1 METFDEQSVTKIR
14 DGAAQDLARIAVAGA
29 GLIGAR
35 HIEEVRKNPSAHLS
49 AIVDVSPK
57 AAAMAVRLQ
66 VPIYASIG
74 ELLARDQPDGVIL
87 STPNQLHADQAI
99 ECVNGGVPILVEK
112 PLAHSLE
119 AGERL
124 CEAAER
130 VGVPVLVGHHRR
142 HSPIVRAA
150 IGVVQ
155 SKVLGPLIGAMG
167 SAAFYKP
174 DSDGYYDGP
183 NAWRRQPGGGPIL
196 INMIHEIDSL
206 RALVGEIV
214 SVQAIDSN
222 ATRGFEVEDTAAIT
236 FQFANGALGSFFLS
250 DTGASARSWEQT
262 SREDPA
268 FAAYEDEDCCTIVG
282 TRGSLAIPTMRLKY
296 FERDGDR
303 SWNKPFRTRTVT
315 FERRNPL
322 ELQIEHFIRVIRKE
336 ARPLVG
342 ARDGLQN
349 LRVTDAIARA
359 ARTGRV
365 EQVPVN

>member
-1 METFDEQSVTKIR
+1 METFDEQAATGIR
-14 DGAAQDLARIAVAGA
+14 GSAAQGLARIAVAGA
-29 GLIGAR
+29 GLIGVR
-35 HIEEVRKNPSAHLS
+35 HIEEIRKNRSAQLS

-57 AAAMAVRLQ
+57 AAAMAARLRI
-66 VPIYASIG
+66 PIYASVG
-74 ELLARDQPDGVIL
+74 ELLARDKPDGVVL
-87 STPNQLHADQAI
+87 STPNQVHAEQGI

-130 VGVPVLVGHHRR
+130 AGVPVLVGHHRR

-150 IGVVQ
+150 IDVVQ
-155 SKVLGPLIGAMG
+155 SNVLGPLVGAMG

-183 NAWRRQPGGGPIL
+183 NAWRRHPGGGPIL

-206 RALVGEIV
+206 RALVGEII
-214 SVQAIDSN
+214 SVQAVVSN

-303 SWNKPFRTRTVT
+303 SWNRPFRTHTVT

-322 ELQIEHFIRVIRKE
+322 ELQIEHFLRVVRRQ
-336 ARPLVG
+336 ALPLVS
-342 ARDGLQN
+342 ARDGLRN
-349 LRVTDAIARA
+349 LRVTDAISRA
-359 ARTGRV
+359 ARTGCVERV
-365 EQVPVN
+365 LVN